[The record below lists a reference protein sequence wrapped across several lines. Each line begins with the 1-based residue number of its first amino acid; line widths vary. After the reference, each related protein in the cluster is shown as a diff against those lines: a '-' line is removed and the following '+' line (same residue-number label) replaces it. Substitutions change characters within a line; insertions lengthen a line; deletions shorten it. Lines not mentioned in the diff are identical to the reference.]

1 MHCAELINVYALPM
15 TAFEWSRALHEPFK
29 MRENALMRNLL
40 TGRRMRCLILRD
52 SERESKKETIQSR
65 VKADSNERVV

>member
-52 SERESKKETIQSR
+52 SERE
-65 VKADSNERVV
+65 